1 MKASVHRHKTA
12 VQTQTRELILA
23 ASSRP
28 WIRSY
33 TIAALLLMVIGLFSS
48 AEGQTSSTNL
58 VQDPQFDQGVS
69 GFFGQDA
76 STVVARTTNSPLEG
90 AASLHVA
97 INGFGN
103 NVWWTFN
110 PTAPASQFR
119 ISAHLRS
126 DVASSSTLQFCAM
139 VNYQDGTQNQNCTP
153 VTGAVGDKG
162 TVLASLALDQT
173 KPIESVRIRLNQEG
187 SEGLSFTLDAA
198 AAFLD
203 AGSGGGSD
211 TQAPAVPANLG
222 ATAVSSSAINL
233 SWTASTDNVGVTGY
247 KVFRDSTQIATATTT
262 SYSDTGLSPSTT
274 HVYTVSAFDAAGN
287 TSAQSA
293 SASATTQPA
302 GGVSVS
308 INPANATLQIGGAQQ
323 FSATVTGSTNTA
335 VTWSATGGTIST
347 TGNYTAPNQAGTFT
361 VTARSVA
368 DTTKSQSA
376 TVTVVSSSVFSTHG
390 LAIPVAHPRL
400 WWTPSRIAAA
410 QSWAQSHTVSL
421 GSTAFANH
429 DINAAW
435 QHVVQGA
442 DCSQLVTTALRN
454 IPSYAQTLP
463 NAIGSD
469 DVRGGAEPALIVF
482 DWCYDQFGA
491 TSSVNTTTTAAI
503 SIAQAVT
510 IPVASTAGMF
520 IGQDLVIDTG
530 ANQETIIISDIPGS
544 STITGYNV
552 TKAHAPGVPVVG
564 MSQKA
569 SFINNWNYWLGNVD
583 QQFWGGLSMPQNNY
597 FAGNLRNDIEWG
609 IASYGDNGVGTGSIA
624 DNFLQAG
631 LGQVGESG
639 SATRWTDFKTSALGS
654 GGSAGFGGG
663 VPSEGTEYG
672 TAFEYSMIPFQ
683 STQLMGRDVFNESDY
698 YKQLMIWLVYGTTP
712 APTFNIGADI
722 TAYQMFTWGDDERTA
737 DGGILA
743 GRNYWQDLANVSSN
757 YFSNIPIGQ
766 YTRQWYNTVTSDLN
780 TMATDMFVL
789 SQDAN
794 PPASSFSNLPL
805 DYYATGIQYAWLRSA
820 WDSSSTAL
828 MLQMGDSTVGGGKH
842 EHRDFGNFSIWRG
855 GRWLM
860 RETTG
865 YSDTIAG
872 TPGINGNAN
881 QMSESPFAHNVPI
894 FTNVALGQAS
904 NPTLAMPT
912 AYKSGPIV
920 KRLETQP
927 GYFYSDTDL
936 TGGYL
941 WDTGHSFNDTGAVQH
956 VEREFLYVR
965 GLETLVV
972 FDRILTGNQ
981 TFGTPGGLT
990 ASQIVTSSITHFETL
1005 PTQTGNVFTSANG
1018 TQVVRQTVLVPASV
1032 PTPRI
1037 INEQSCSGCSRG
1049 IGQFRLEVDNSG
1061 APQRYLLN
1069 VIQTRSNTQGDVTAT
1084 VVDSAP
1090 SDPNTGTFTVRLHPS
1105 SGADTVIVFNKG
1117 QTSVGGTIA
1126 VVGAGA
1132 VNLRTNVQ
1140 QITYSDSG
1148 PAWLP

>member
-1 MKASVHRHKTA
+1 MKEMKEGTNMKASVHRHKTA

-48 AEGQTSSTNL
+48 AEGQTSSTNLVQDPQFDQGVSGFFGQDASTVVARTTNSPLEGAASLHVAINGFGNNVWWTFNPTAPASQFRISAHLRSDVASSSTLQFCAMVNYQDGTQNQNCTPVTGAVGDKGTVVASLALDQTKPIESVRIRLNQEGSEGLSFTLDAAAAFLDPVGTTSTNL

-247 KVFRDSTQIATATTT
+247 KVFRDSTQITTATTT

-287 TSAQSA
+287 ASAQSA

-482 DWCYDQFGA
+482 DWCYDQFGT

-712 APTFNIGADI
+712 APTFNIGANI

-766 YTRQWYNTVTSDLN
+766 YTRQWYNTVTSDPN

-794 PPASSFSNLPL
+794 PPASSFSHLPL

-828 MLQMGDSTVGGGKH
+828 MLQMGDSTLGGG
-842 EHRDFGNFSIWRG
+842 
-855 GRWLM
+855 
-860 RETTG
+860 
-865 YSDTIAG
+865 
-872 TPGINGNAN
+872 
-881 QMSESPFAHNVPI
+881 AHN
-894 FTNVALGQAS
+894 
-904 NPTLAMPT
+904 
-912 AYKSGPIV
+912 
-920 KRLETQP
+920 
-927 GYFYSDTDL
+927 
-936 TGGYL
+936 
-941 WDTGHSFNDTGAVQH
+941 
-956 VEREFLYVR
+956 
-965 GLETLVV
+965 
-972 FDRILTGNQ
+972 
-981 TFGTPGGLT
+981 
-990 ASQIVTSSITHFETL
+990 
-1005 PTQTGNVFTSANG
+1005 
-1018 TQVVRQTVLVPASV
+1018 
-1032 PTPRI
+1032 
-1037 INEQSCSGCSRG
+1037 
-1049 IGQFRLEVDNSG
+1049 
-1061 APQRYLLN
+1061 
-1069 VIQTRSNTQGDVTAT
+1069 
-1084 VVDSAP
+1084 
-1090 SDPNTGTFTVRLHPS
+1090 
-1105 SGADTVIVFNKG
+1105 
-1117 QTSVGGTIA
+1117 
-1126 VVGAGA
+1126 
-1132 VNLRTNVQ
+1132 
-1140 QITYSDSG
+1140 
-1148 PAWLP
+1148 